1 MKFDLKA
8 YLKNAFSKGTT
19 INDYNLKALVIVGS
33 FGHPLFAALHIYL
46 FNMPWD
52 SMILK
57 TSAGL
62 ICLSLAT
69 KEYWP
74 KKLKPF
80 FPLYWHFM
88 LIYNL
93 SFLITLTSLNNHFI
107 KTWFMWE
114 VIMLYILIMFVPHW
128 LIFLVDLI
136 IGVVGALIV
145 HSVFFGGGAVFDPVL
160 MSYGSG
166 PLDILLYI
174 STFMFAVISGLIFS
188 YSNAKGIANEERAK
202 IFKSLAGSIAN
213 EERAKIFKSLAG
225 SIAHELRNPLNAINL
240 VGSQINDLAL
250 DLDKQNGSSY
260 QVKYNSES
268 PVMPGLSIIPT
279 AKSKLLN
286 LTSHISDSI
295 ANANNIINIILG
307 DLSEKK
313 IDPED
318 FVYLEPDK
326 ILPDIVEKFGYRND
340 EEKAKVKLLSPRNED
355 DKFLLKAVPDRLTY
369 IVFNLFKNAL
379 YYLNQF
385 PESVVTVGTEKRT
398 VDGTEY
404 NTIYV
409 NDTGPGIPP
418 HIIPKLFG
426 DFYTS
431 GKKEGTGLGLSFCK
445 RNMQMFGGD
454 IICESE
460 LGKWTRFSLLF
471 PKLSE
476 EEVRRAKLE
485 GKKKKILL
493 VDDQEVNLITTKSKL
508 EKILL
513 YVSCDIARGGKEA
526 INMAKHNKYQLI
538 LMDVQMPEIS
548 GIEAT
553 KKIRSYD
560 KEIPIIALTSLNRES
575 FRKEIGGDISQKDFN
590 YYLSKSSR
598 DNILYRGVS
607 KWITDSQDELSYV
620 GTKEDCLK
628 IFHGKKIILA
638 DDQQI
643 NRLMTKRS
651 LESSGLFVVEASDGK
666 ELLEIYQ
673 KSLDTEG
680 RSDFDAIIT
689 DVNMPPHDGD
699 DAAKEI
705 RAIEASNKIS
715 HHDEMPII
723 ALSGDGDK
731 EDIHHF
737 FECQMTDYF
746 IKGGKPELLLKII
759 ANYLTKKEVRIENTL
774 PTNEDSNDT
783 DSEELHNL
791 NQSVLEHFDKEERIT
806 IFNLFIKD
814 SDEVMSKISESKS
827 AGDTKGLLLHI
838 HSIKGTAANI
848 GADRLFNYT
857 KIIEPKIKDG
867 SVSKNWIE
875 DLEKIYSDLK
885 NEIKILIK

>member
-1 MKFDLKA
+1 MTGNIRSVLA
-8 YLKNAFSKGTT
+8 YLIAYFKYAFRRGTFIT
-19 INDYNLKALVIVGS
+19 KDNLKAAVLVGTV
-33 FGHPLFAALHIYL
+33 GHPLFAILHLYV
-46 FNMPWD
+46 FKMPWD
-52 SMILK
+52 TIPLK
-57 TSAGL
+57 TCAGL
-62 ICLSLAT
+62 ICLLLAT
-69 KEYWP
+69 KDHWP
-74 KKLKPF
+74 QSFKKF
-80 FPLYWHFM
+80 FPAYWHFM
-88 LIYNL
+88 LIFNL
-93 SFLITLTSLNNHFI
+93 PFLITLTALNNDMI
-107 KTWFMWE
+107 KTWPMWE
-114 VIMLYILIMFVPHW
+114 LIMLYILIMYVPHW
-128 LIFLVDLI
+128 FVFLFDLAIGVGCAFLVHSAVSLTFYVPISVQNPNLDLI
-136 IGVVGALIV
+136 
-145 HSVFFGGGAVFDPVL
+145 
-160 MSYGSG
+160 
-166 PLDILLYI
+166 LYL
-174 STFMFAVISGLIFS
+174 STFAFAIVSGLVFS
-188 YSNAKGIANEERAK
+188 YSNAKG
-202 IFKSLAGSIAN
+202 IAN

-240 VGSQINDLAL
+240 VGAQINDLAS

-268 PVMPGLSIIPT
+268 SVVPGVSIIPT

-326 ILPDIVEKFGYRND
+326 ILPDIIEKFGYRND
-340 EEKAKVKLLSPRNED
+340 EEKAKVKLLPPRNED
-355 DKFLLKAVPDRLTY
+355 DNFLLKAVPDRLTY
-369 IVFNLFKNAL
+369 IVFNLLKNAL

-398 VDGTEY
+398 ISGTEY
-404 NTIYV
+404 NAIYV

-454 IICESE
+454 IICESDF
-460 LGKWTRFSLLF
+460 GKWTRFSLLF
-471 PKLSE
+471 PNLSE

-513 YVSCDIARGGKEA
+513 YVSCDVARSGKEA
-526 INMAKHNKYQLI
+526 ISMARQNKYQLI

-575 FRKEIGGDISQKDFN
+575 FRKEVGSEISQKDFN

-607 KWITDSQDELSYV
+607 KWMIDSEDDMSYV
-620 GTKEDCLK
+620 GTKEDCLR
-628 IFHGKKIILA
+628 IFHGKKVILA

-651 LESSGLFVVEASDGK
+651 LESSGLFVVEVSDGK

-673 KSLDTEG
+673 KSLDASG
-680 RSDFDAIIT
+680 RSDFDAVIT

-699 DAAKEI
+699 DAAKKI

-715 HHDEMPII
+715 HHNEIPII

-759 ANYLTKKEVRIENTL
+759 ANYLIKKEAGIESALVANK
-774 PTNEDSNDT
+774 ESSGGDSGKFC
-783 DSEELHNL
+783 NL
-791 NQSVLEHFDKEERIT
+791 NQSALEHFSKEERAT
-806 IFNLFIKD
+806 IFDLFIKD
-814 SDEVMSKISESKS
+814 SDEIMSKLSQSKS
-827 AGDTKGLLLHI
+827 VGDVIGALLHI
-838 HSIKGTAANI
+838 HSIKGMAANI

-857 KIIEPKIKDG
+857 KIVEPKIKDG
-867 SVSKNWIE
+867 SAPKNWID

-885 NEIKILIK
+885 NEVKILIR

>member
-1 MKFDLKA
+1 MAGKIHSVFVFVIA
-8 YLKNAFSKGTT
+8 YFKYALTRGTFIT
-19 INDYNLKALVIVGS
+19 KDNLKAAVLVGTV
-33 FGHPLFAALHIYL
+33 GHPLFAILHLYV
-46 FNMPWD
+46 FKMPWD
-52 SMILK
+52 TIPLK
-57 TSAGL
+57 TCAGL
-62 ICLSLAT
+62 ICLLLAT
-69 KEYWP
+69 KDHWP
-74 KKLKPF
+74 KSFKKF
-80 FPLYWHFM
+80 FPAYWHFM

-93 SFLITLTSLNNHFI
+93 PFLITLTALNNDMI
-107 KTWFMWE
+107 KTWPMWE
-114 VIMLYILIMFVPHW
+114 LIMLYILIMYVPHW
-128 LIFLVDLI
+128 FVFLVDLA
-136 IGVVGALIV
+136 IGVGCAFFIHNAISLTTYIPTSVQNPNLDLI
-145 HSVFFGGGAVFDPVL
+145 
-160 MSYGSG
+160 
-166 PLDILLYI
+166 LYL
-174 STFMFAVISGLIFS
+174 STFAFAILSGLVFS

-202 IFKSLAGSIAN
+202 IFKSLAGSIA
-213 EERAKIFKSLAG
+213 
-225 SIAHELRNPLNAINL
+225 HELRNPLNTINL
-240 VGSQINDLAL
+240 VGAQINDLAL

-260 QVKYNSES
+260 QVNYNSES
-268 PVMPGLSIIPT
+268 HAMPGLSIIPT
-279 AKSKLLN
+279 AKLKLLN

-326 ILPDIVEKFGYRND
+326 ILPDIVEKYGYRND
-340 EEKAKVKLLSPRNED
+340 EEKSKVKLLPPRNED
-355 DKFLLKAVPDRLTY
+355 DNFLLKAVPNRLTY
-369 IVFNLFKNAL
+369 IVFNLLKNAL

-385 PESVVTVGTEKRT
+385 PESFVTVGTEKRK

-404 NTIYV
+404 NVIYV

-460 LGKWTRFSLLF
+460 FGKWTRFSLLF

-476 EEVRRAKLE
+476 EEVREAKLE

-513 YVSCDIARGGKEA
+513 YVSCDIARSGKEA
-526 INMAKHNKYQLI
+526 INMAKQNKYQLI

-560 KEIPIIALTSLNRES
+560 KEVPIIALTSLNRDS
-575 FRKEIGGDISQKDFN
+575 FLKAVNDEMPKN
-590 YYLSKSSR
+590 YFSHYLSKSSS
-598 DNILYRGVS
+598 DNLLYRGVS
-607 KWITDSQDELSYV
+607 KWITDLQDDMLYM
-620 GTKEDCLK
+620 GTKEDYLK
-628 IFHGKKIILA
+628 ILRGKKVILA
-638 DDQQI
+638 DDQRM
-643 NRLMTKRS
+643 NRMITKRS
-651 LESSGLFVVEASDGK
+651 LESAGLIVVEASDGK

-673 KSLDTEG
+673 KSLDVNG

-705 RAIEASNKIS
+705 RAIETAYKIS

-723 ALSGDGDK
+723 ALSGDGSK

-746 IKGGKPELLLKII
+746 IKGTKPELLLKIS
-759 ANYLTKKEVRIENTL
+759 ANYLIKK
-774 PTNEDSNDT
+774 
-783 DSEELHNL
+783 
-791 NQSVLEHFDKEERIT
+791 
-806 IFNLFIKD
+806 
-814 SDEVMSKISESKS
+814 
-827 AGDTKGLLLHI
+827 A
-838 HSIKGTAANI
+838 
-848 GADRLFNYT
+848 
-857 KIIEPKIKDG
+857 IIP
-867 SVSKNWIE
+867 
-875 DLEKIYSDLK
+875 
-885 NEIKILIK
+885 

>member
-69 KEYWP
+69 RDYWP

-128 LIFLVDLI
+128 LIFLIDLV
-136 IGVVGALIV
+136 IGVVGALVV
-145 HSVFFGGGAVFDPVL
+145 HSIFFGGGSVFDPIV
-160 MSYGSG
+160 MPYNSG
-166 PLDILLYI
+166 PLEILLYI
-174 STFMFAVISGLIFS
+174 STFMFAVVSGLIFS
-188 YSNAKGIANEERAK
+188 YSNAKGVA
-202 IFKSLAGSIAN
+202 S

-240 VGSQINDLAL
+240 VGAQINDLAS
-250 DLDKQNGSSY
+250 DLDKQNGSGY

-268 PVMPGLSIIPT
+268 AIVPGVSIIPT

-286 LTSHISDSI
+286 LTSHITDSI

-318 FVYLEPDK
+318 FSYLEPEK
-326 ILPDIVEKFGYRND
+326 VLPEIVEKYGYRSD
-340 EEKAKVKLLSPRNED
+340 EEKSKVKLLLSPED
-355 DKFLLKAVPDRLTY
+355 NFLLKAVPDRLTY
-369 IVFNLFKNAL
+369 IVFNLLKNAF

-385 PESVVTVGTEKRT
+385 PESIITIGTERRMI
-398 VDGTEY
+398 DGTEY
-404 NTIYV
+404 NVIYV

-460 LGKWTRFSLLF
+460 FGKWTRFSLLF

-476 EEVRRAKLE
+476 EEIRKAKLE
-485 GKKKKILL
+485 GKKRKILL
-493 VDDQEVNLITTKSKL
+493 ADDQEVNLITTKSKL

-513 YVSCDIARGGKEA
+513 YVSCDIARSGKEA
-526 INMAKHNKYQLI
+526 ISMARQNKYQLI
-538 LMDVQMPEIS
+538 LMDVQMPDIS

-553 KKIRSYD
+553 KRIRSYD
-560 KEIPIIALTSLNRES
+560 KEVPIIALTSLNRDS
-575 FRKEIGGDISQKDFN
+575 FSRAIQDAMSKNDFN
-590 YYLSKSSR
+590 NYLSKSSR
-598 DNILYRGVS
+598 DNLLYRGVS
-607 KWITDSQDELSYV
+607 KWITDPQDDLAYV
-620 GTKEDCLK
+620 GTKDDCLK
-628 IFHGKKIILA
+628 ILHGKRAILA

-651 LESSGLFVVEASDGK
+651 LESAGLIVVEANDGK

-673 KSLDTEG
+673 KSLDANG
-680 RSDFDAIIT
+680 RSNFDVVIT
-689 DVNMPPHDGD
+689 DVNMDPYDGD

-705 RAIEASNKIS
+705 RAIETLHRIS
-715 HHDEMPII
+715 HHDEIPII

-746 IKGGKPELLLKII
+746 IKGNKPELLLKIV
-759 ANYLTKKEVRIENTL
+759 ANYLTKKIERQE
-774 PTNEDSNDT
+774 NEDAMNGDELFNLNKKALGEHFNEEDQATILDLFVKDT
-783 DSEELHNL
+783 DGLM
-791 NQSVLEHFDKEERIT
+791 ERI
-806 IFNLFIKD
+806 I
-814 SDEVMSKISESKS
+814 ESKENH
-827 AGDTKGLLLHI
+827 DTKSLLLHV
-838 HSIKGTAANI
+838 HAIKGTAANV
-848 GADRLFNYT
+848 GADRLFNYA
-857 KIIEPKIKDG
+857 KMIEPKIKDN
-867 SVSKNWIE
+867 SAPQNWVE
-875 DLEKIYSDLK
+875 VMQKIYSDLK
-885 NEIKILIK
+885 NEIKILIS

>member
-1 MKFDLKA
+1 MTGNIRSVLA
-8 YLKNAFSKGTT
+8 YLIAYFKYAFRRGTFIT
-19 INDYNLKALVIVGS
+19 KDNLKAAVLVGTV
-33 FGHPLFAALHIYL
+33 GHPLFAILHLYV
-46 FNMPWD
+46 FKMPWD
-52 SMILK
+52 TIPLK
-57 TSAGL
+57 TCAGL
-62 ICLSLAT
+62 ICLLLAT
-69 KEYWP
+69 KDHWP
-74 KKLKPF
+74 QSFKKF
-80 FPLYWHFM
+80 FPAYWHFM
-88 LIYNL
+88 LIFNL
-93 SFLITLTSLNNHFI
+93 PFLITLTALNNDMI
-107 KTWFMWE
+107 KTWPMWE
-114 VIMLYILIMFVPHW
+114 LIMLYILIMYVPHW
-128 LIFLVDLI
+128 FVFLFDLAIGVGCAFLVHSAVSLTFYVPISVQNPNLDLI
-136 IGVVGALIV
+136 
-145 HSVFFGGGAVFDPVL
+145 
-160 MSYGSG
+160 
-166 PLDILLYI
+166 LYL
-174 STFMFAVISGLIFS
+174 STFAFAIVSGLVFS
-188 YSNAKGIANEERAK
+188 YSNAKG
-202 IFKSLAGSIAN
+202 IAN

-240 VGSQINDLAL
+240 VGAQINDLAS

-268 PVMPGLSIIPT
+268 SVVPGVSIIPT

-326 ILPDIVEKFGYRND
+326 ILPDIIEKFGYRND
-340 EEKAKVKLLSPRNED
+340 EEKAKVKLLPPRNED
-355 DKFLLKAVPDRLTY
+355 DNFLLKAVPDRLTY
-369 IVFNLFKNAL
+369 IVFNLLKNAL

-398 VDGTEY
+398 ISGTEY
-404 NTIYV
+404 NVIYV

-460 LGKWTRFSLLF
+460 FGKWTRFSLLF
-471 PKLSE
+471 PNLSE

-513 YVSCDIARGGKEA
+513 YVSCDVARSGKEA
-526 INMAKHNKYQLI
+526 ISMARQNKYQLI
-538 LMDVQMPEIS
+538 LMDVQMPEIN

-575 FRKEIGGDISQKDFN
+575 FRKEVGSEISQKDFN

-607 KWITDSQDELSYV
+607 KWMIDSEDDMSYV
-620 GTKEDCLK
+620 GTKEDCLR
-628 IFHGKKIILA
+628 IFHGKKVILA

-673 KSLDTEG
+673 KSLDASG
-680 RSDFDAIIT
+680 RSDFDAVIT

-715 HHDEMPII
+715 HHNEMPII

-759 ANYLTKKEVRIENTL
+759 ANYLTKKEAEIESALVANK
-774 PTNEDSNDT
+774 ESSGGDSVKFC
-783 DSEELHNL
+783 NL
-791 NQSVLEHFDKEERIT
+791 NQNALEHFSKEERAT

-814 SDEVMSKISESKS
+814 SDEIMSELSQSKS
-827 AGDTKGLLLHI
+827 VGDVRGLLLHI
-838 HSIKGTAANI
+838 HSIKGMAANI

-857 KIIEPKIKDG
+857 KIVEPKIKDG
-867 SVSKNWIE
+867 SAPKNWID

-885 NEIKILIK
+885 NEVKILIR

>member
-1 MKFDLKA
+1 MKFNIKL
-8 YLKNAFSKGTT
+8 YLKNAFAKGTF
-19 INDYNLKALVIVGS
+19 INDYNLYALVIVGS
-33 FGHPLFAALHIYL
+33 FGHPVFAILHLYV
-46 FNMPWD
+46 FKMPWD
-52 SMILK
+52 NVIVKS
-57 TSAGL
+57 SAGL
-62 ICLSLAT
+62 VCLLLAT
-69 KEYWP
+69 KKYWSP
-74 KKLKPF
+74 RF
-80 FPLYWHFM
+80 QPLFKYYWHFM

-93 SFLITLTSLNNHFI
+93 PFLITLTALHNSFI
-107 KTWFMWE
+107 KTWFLWE

-128 LIFLVDLI
+128 LIFLLDLT
-136 IGVVGALIV
+136 IGILSAL
-145 HSVFFGGGAVFDPVL
+145 FFYSLSGGGTFLDPVSV
-160 MSYGSG
+160 SYNSG
-166 PLDILLYI
+166 LDLFLYL
-174 STFMFAVISGLIFS
+174 STFAFAIISGLIFS
-188 YSNAKGIANEERAK
+188 YSNAKGIA
-202 IFKSLAGSIAN
+202 S

-240 VGSQINDLAL
+240 VGSQINDLAS

-268 PVMPGLSIIPT
+268 SVVPGVSIIPT

-318 FVYLEPDK
+318 FVYLESDK

-340 EEKAKVKLLSPRNED
+340 EEKSKVKLLPSKHEENN
-355 DKFLLKAVPDRLTY
+355 FLFKAVPDRLTY
-369 IVFNLFKNAL
+369 IVFNLLKNAL

-385 PESVVTVGTEKRT
+385 PESVVTIGTEKRT
-398 VDGTEY
+398 VSGTEY
-404 NTIYV
+404 NVIYV

-476 EEVRRAKLE
+476 EEVRRARLE

-513 YVSCDIARGGKEA
+513 YVSCDIARSGKEA
-526 INMAKHNKYQLI
+526 ISMARQNKYQLI

-560 KEIPIIALTSLNRES
+560 KEVPIIALTSLNRDS
-575 FRKEIGGDISQKDFN
+575 FAKAIDDASSKNDFSH
-590 YYLSKSSR
+590 YLSKSSR
-598 DNILYRGVS
+598 DNLLYRGVS
-607 KWITDSQDELSYV
+607 KWITDPQDDMLYV
-620 GTKEDCLK
+620 GAKEDYLK
-628 IFHGKKIILA
+628 ILYGKKVILA
-638 DDQQI
+638 DDQQM
-643 NRLMTKRS
+643 NRMITKRS
-651 LESSGLFVVEASDGK
+651 LEAAGLIVVEASDGK

-673 KSLDTEG
+673 KSLDAKG

-705 RAIEASNKIS
+705 RVIEAAHKIS

-746 IKGGKPELLLKII
+746 IKGTKPELLLKII
-759 ANYLTKKEVRIENTL
+759 ANYLIKKIEKQNSD
-774 PTNEDSNDT
+774 EDLSGGDG
-783 DSEELHNL
+783 LFNL
-791 NQSVLEHFDKEERIT
+791 NQDALGEHFSKEDQAT
-806 IFNLFIKD
+806 ILKLFVRD
-814 SDEVMSKISESKS
+814 TDELMKKIFESKEKEDEDAKS
-827 AGDTKGLLLHI
+827 LLLHV
-838 HSIKGTAANI
+838 HSIKGTAANV
-848 GADRLFNYT
+848 GADRLFNYA
-857 KIIEPKIKDG
+857 KIIEPKIKNN
-867 SVSKNWIE
+867 SAPKNWVE
-875 DLEKIYSDLK
+875 EMQKIYSDLK
-885 NEIKILIK
+885 NEIKILVG

>member
-1 MKFDLKA
+1 LKFNIKL
-8 YLKNAFSKGTT
+8 YLKNAFAKGTF
-19 INDYNLKALVIVGS
+19 INDYNLYALVIVGS
-33 FGHPLFAALHIYL
+33 FGHPVFAILHLYV
-46 FNMPWD
+46 FKMPWD
-52 SMILK
+52 NVIVKS
-57 TSAGL
+57 SAGL
-62 ICLSLAT
+62 VCLLLAT
-69 KEYWP
+69 KKYWSP
-74 KKLKPF
+74 RF
-80 FPLYWHFM
+80 QPLFKYYWHFM

-93 SFLITLTSLNNHFI
+93 PFLITLTALHNSFI
-107 KTWFMWE
+107 KTWFLWE

-128 LIFLVDLI
+128 LIFLLDLT
-136 IGVVGALIV
+136 IGILSAL
-145 HSVFFGGGAVFDPVL
+145 FFYSLSGGGTFLDPVSV
-160 MSYGSG
+160 SYNSG
-166 PLDILLYI
+166 LDLFLYL
-174 STFMFAVISGLIFS
+174 STFAFAIISGLIFS
-188 YSNAKGIANEERAK
+188 YSNAKGIA
-202 IFKSLAGSIAN
+202 S

-240 VGSQINDLAL
+240 VGSQINDLAS

-268 PVMPGLSIIPT
+268 SVVPGVSIIPT

-340 EEKAKVKLLSPRNED
+340 EEKSKVKLLPSKHEENN
-355 DKFLLKAVPDRLTY
+355 FLFKAVPDRLTY
-369 IVFNLFKNAL
+369 IVFNLLKNAL

-385 PESVVTVGTEKRT
+385 PESVVTIGTEKRT
-398 VDGTEY
+398 IGGTEY
-404 NTIYV
+404 NVIYV

-513 YVSCDIARGGKEA
+513 YVSCDIARSGKEA
-526 INMAKHNKYQLI
+526 ISMAKQNKYQLI

-553 KKIRSYD
+553 RKIRSYD
-560 KEIPIIALTSLNRES
+560 KEVPIIALTSLNRDS
-575 FRKEIGGDISQKDFN
+575 FAKAIDDASSKNDFSH
-590 YYLSKSSR
+590 YLSKSSR
-598 DNILYRGVS
+598 DNLLYRGVS
-607 KWITDSQDELSYV
+607 KWITDPQDDMSYV
-620 GTKEDCLK
+620 GAKEDYLK
-628 IFHGKKIILA
+628 ILGGKKIILA
-638 DDQQI
+638 DDQQM
-643 NRLMTKRS
+643 NRMITKRS
-651 LESSGLFVVEASDGK
+651 LEAAGLIVIEASDGK

-673 KSLDTEG
+673 KSLDAKG

-705 RAIEASNKIS
+705 RVIEAAHKIS

-746 IKGGKPELLLKII
+746 IKGTKPELLLKII
-759 ANYLTKKEVRIENTL
+759 ANYLIKKIEKQNSS
-774 PTNEDSNDT
+774 EDSSGGDG
-783 DSEELHNL
+783 LFNL
-791 NQSVLEHFDKEERIT
+791 NQDALGEHFSKEDQATILKLFVRDTDKLMKKILESKEEE
-806 IFNLFIKD
+806 NA
-814 SDEVMSKISESKS
+814 KS
-827 AGDTKGLLLHI
+827 LLLHV

-848 GADRLFNYT
+848 GADRLLNYA
-857 KIIEPKIKDG
+857 KIIEPKIKDN
-867 SVSKNWIE
+867 SAPENWVEEIQ
-875 DLEKIYSDLK
+875 KIYSDLK
-885 NEIKILIK
+885 NEIKILVG

>member
-188 YSNAKGIANEERAK
+188 YSNAKGIANQ
-202 IFKSLAGSIAN
+202 
-213 EERAKIFKSLAG
+213 ERAKIFKSLAG
-225 SIAHELRNPLNAINL
+225 SIAHELRNPLNTINL
-240 VGSQINDLAL
+240 IGSQINDLAT
-250 DLDKQNGSSY
+250 DLDKQSGSSY

-268 PVMPGLSIIPT
+268 SIVPGVSIIPT

-295 ANANNIINIILG
+295 SNANNIINIILG
-307 DLSEKK
+307 DLSEKR

-318 FVYLEPDK
+318 FVYLEPEK

-340 EEKAKVKLLSPRNED
+340 EEKAKVKLLPSRHED
-355 DKFLLKAVPDRLTY
+355 DNFLFKAVPDRLSY
-369 IVFNLFKNAL
+369 IVFNLLKNAL

-385 PESVVTVGTEKRT
+385 PESLVTIGTERRT
-398 VDGTEY
+398 IAGTEY
-404 NTIYV
+404 NVIYV

-460 LGKWTRFSLLF
+460 FGKWTRFSLLF

-513 YVSCDIARGGKEA
+513 YVSCDIARSGKEA
-526 INMAKHNKYQLI
+526 ISMAKQNKYQLI
-538 LMDVQMPEIS
+538 LMDVQMPEIN

-553 KKIRSYD
+553 RKIRSYD
-560 KEIPIIALTSLNRES
+560 KEVPIIALTSLNRDS
-575 FRKEIGGDISQKDFN
+575 FSKAAGDAMSKNDFN
-590 YYLSKSSR
+590 NYLSKSSR
-598 DNILYRGVS
+598 DNLLYRGVS
-607 KWITDSQDELSYV
+607 KWITDPQDDMSYV
-620 GTKEDCLK
+620 GAKEDYLK
-628 IFHGKKIILA
+628 ILRGKKVILA
-638 DDQQI
+638 DDQQM
-643 NRLMTKRS
+643 NRMITKRS
-651 LESSGLFVVEASDGK
+651 LEAAGLIVVEASDGK
-666 ELLEIYQ
+666 DLLEIYQ
-673 KSLDTEG
+673 KSLDAKG

-705 RAIEASNKIS
+705 RAIETAHKIS

-746 IKGGKPELLLKII
+746 IKGTKPELLLKII
-759 ANYLTKKEVRIENTL
+759 ANYLIKKIEKQNSS
-774 PTNEDSNDT
+774 EDSSGGDGLFNFNQDALGEHFSKEDQATILKLFVRDT
-783 DSEELHNL
+783 DELM
-791 NQSVLEHFDKEERIT
+791 E
-806 IFNLFIKD
+806 
-814 SDEVMSKISESKS
+814 KILESKEDEDAKS
-827 AGDTKGLLLHI
+827 LLLYV
-838 HSIKGTAANI
+838 HSIKGTAANV
-848 GADRLFNYT
+848 GADRLFNYA
-857 KIIEPKIKDG
+857 KIIEPKIKDN
-867 SVSKNWIE
+867 SAPKNWVE
-875 DLEKIYSDLK
+875 EMQKIYSDLK
-885 NEIKILIK
+885 NEIKILVG

>member
-1 MKFDLKA
+1 MPQEEISSELKFDIKA
-8 YLKNAFSKGTT
+8 YLKNAFAQGTT

-46 FNMPWD
+46 FQMPWD
-52 SMILK
+52 SIILK
-57 TSAGL
+57 SSAGL

-69 KEYWP
+69 KNYWP
-74 KKLKPF
+74 KKLKPL
-80 FPLYWHFM
+80 FPFYWHFM

-114 VIMLYILIMFVPHW
+114 VIMLYILIMFVPNW
-128 LIFLVDLI
+128 LIFLVDLV
-136 IGVVGALIV
+136 IGVVGALVV
-145 HSVFFGGGAVFDPVL
+145 HSVFFGGGSVFDPIV
-160 MSYGSG
+160 MPYNSG

-174 STFMFAVISGLIFS
+174 STFMFAVVSGLIFS
-188 YSNAKGIANEERAK
+188 YSNAKGVA
-202 IFKSLAGSIAN
+202 S

-240 VGSQINDLAL
+240 VGAQINDLAT

-260 QVKYNSES
+260 QIKYNSES
-268 PVMPGLSIIPT
+268 HVVPGVSIIPT

-286 LTSHISDSI
+286 LTSHITDSI

-318 FVYLEPDK
+318 FTYLEPEK
-326 ILPDIVEKFGYRND
+326 ILPEIVEKYGYRND
-340 EEKAKVKLLSPRNED
+340 DEKAKVKLLPSQNEED
-355 DKFLLKAVPDRLTY
+355 NFLFKAVPDRLTY
-369 IVFNLFKNAL
+369 IVFNLIKNAL

-385 PESVVTVGTEKRT
+385 PDSVVTIGTERRV
-398 VDGTEY
+398 VDGTEF
-404 NTIYV
+404 NVIYV

-460 LGKWTRFSLLF
+460 FGKWTRFSLLF
-471 PKLSE
+471 PKLSD

-485 GKKKKILL
+485 SKKRKILL

-513 YVSCDIARGGKEA
+513 YVSCDIARSGKEA
-526 INMAKHNKYQLI
+526 VNMAKQNKYQLI
-538 LMDVQMPEIS
+538 LMDVEMPDIN

-553 KKIRSYD
+553 KRIRSYD
-560 KEIPIIALTSLNRES
+560 KEVPIVALTSLNKSSFSEVIES
-575 FRKEIGGDISQKDFN
+575 VATKNEFN
-590 YYLSKSSR
+590 NYLSKSSR
-598 DNILYRGVS
+598 DNLIYRGVS
-607 KWITDSQDELSYV
+607 KWITDPQDDLAYV
-620 GTKEDCLK
+620 GTKDDCLK
-628 IFHGKKIILA
+628 IFHGKKVILA

-643 NRLMTKRS
+643 NRLMTRKT
-651 LESSGLFVVEASDGK
+651 LETAGLGVVEASDGK

-673 KSLDTEG
+673 KSLDKKG
-680 RSDFDAIIT
+680 ISSFDAILT
-689 DVNMPPHDGD
+689 DVNMEPYDGD

-705 RAIEASNKIS
+705 RKIEASHKIS

-759 ANYLTKKEVRIENTL
+759 ANYLIKKSEKQESDNMING
-774 PTNEDSNDT
+774 
-783 DSEELHNL
+783 EELNL
-791 NQSVLEHFDKEERIT
+791 NKDALGEHFSKEDQMT
-806 IFNLFIKD
+806 ILDLFVKDADGLMEKIIK
-814 SDEVMSKISESKS
+814 SKNANETKS
-827 AGDTKGLLLHI
+827 LLLHV
-838 HSIKGTAANI
+838 HAIKGTAANV
-848 GADRLFNYT
+848 GADKLFNYA
-857 KIIEPKIKDG
+857 KMIEPKIKDN
-867 SVSKNWIE
+867 SAPQDWVEEIQ
-875 DLEKIYSDLK
+875 KIYSDLK
-885 NEIKILIK
+885 AEIKTIA

>member
-1 MKFDLKA
+1 MTEKVHSILVSVIA
-8 YLKNAFSKGTT
+8 YFKYAFTRGTFIT
-19 INDYNLKALVIVGS
+19 KDNLKAAVLVGTV
-33 FGHPLFAALHIYL
+33 GHPLFAILHLYV
-46 FNMPWD
+46 FKMPWD
-52 SMILK
+52 TIPLK
-57 TSAGL
+57 TCAGL
-62 ICLSLAT
+62 ICLLLAT
-69 KEYWP
+69 KDHWP
-74 KKLKPF
+74 KPFKKF
-80 FPLYWHFM
+80 FPAYWHFM
-88 LIYNL
+88 LIFNL
-93 SFLITLTSLNNHFI
+93 PFLITLTALNNDMI
-107 KTWFMWE
+107 KTWPMWE
-114 VIMLYILIMFVPHW
+114 LIMLYILIMYVPHW
-128 LIFLVDLI
+128 LVFLLDLAIGVGCAFFIHSAISLTAYVPTSVQNPNLDLI
-136 IGVVGALIV
+136 
-145 HSVFFGGGAVFDPVL
+145 
-160 MSYGSG
+160 
-166 PLDILLYI
+166 LYL
-174 STFMFAVISGLIFS
+174 STFAFAIISGLVFS

-202 IFKSLAGSIAN
+202 IFKSLAGSIA
-213 EERAKIFKSLAG
+213 
-225 SIAHELRNPLNAINL
+225 HELRNPLNTINL
-240 VGSQINDLAL
+240 IGSQINDLAT

-260 QVKYNSES
+260 QVKYNRES
-268 PVMPGLSIIPT
+268 SIVPGVSIIPT

-295 ANANNIINIILG
+295 SNANNIINIILG
-307 DLSEKK
+307 DLSEKR

-318 FVYLEPDK
+318 FVYLEPEK
-326 ILPDIVEKFGYRND
+326 ILPDIVAKFGYRND
-340 EEKAKVKLLSPRNED
+340 GEKAKVKLLPSRHED
-355 DKFLLKAVPDRLTY
+355 DNFLFKAVPDRLSY
-369 IVFNLFKNAL
+369 IVFNLLKNAL

-385 PESVVTVGTEKRT
+385 PESLVTIGTERRT
-398 VDGTEY
+398 IAGTEY
-404 NTIYV
+404 NVIYV

-460 LGKWTRFSLLF
+460 FGKWTRFSLLF

-513 YVSCDIARGGKEA
+513 YVSCDIARSGKEA
-526 INMAKHNKYQLI
+526 ISMAKQNKYQLI

-560 KEIPIIALTSLNRES
+560 KEVPIIALTSLNRDS
-575 FRKEIGGDISQKDFN
+575 FAKAIDDASSKNDFSH
-590 YYLSKSSR
+590 YLSKSSR
-598 DNILYRGVS
+598 DNLLYRGVS
-607 KWITDSQDELSYV
+607 KWITDPQDDMSYV
-620 GTKEDCLK
+620 GAKEDYLK
-628 IFHGKKIILA
+628 ILCGKKIILA
-638 DDQQI
+638 DDQQM
-643 NRLMTKRS
+643 NRMITKRS
-651 LESSGLFVVEASDGK
+651 LEAAGLIVIEASDGK

-673 KSLDTEG
+673 KSLDAKG
-680 RSDFDAIIT
+680 KSDFDAIIT

-705 RAIEASNKIS
+705 RVIETSHKIS

-746 IKGGKPELLLKII
+746 IKGTKPELLLKII
-759 ANYLTKKEVRIENTL
+759 ANYLIKKIEKQNSS
-774 PTNEDSNDT
+774 EDLSGGDG
-783 DSEELHNL
+783 LFNL
-791 NQSVLEHFDKEERIT
+791 NQDALGEHFSKEDQATILKLFVRDTDKLMKKVLESKEEE
-806 IFNLFIKD
+806 D
-814 SDEVMSKISESKS
+814 AKS
-827 AGDTKGLLLHI
+827 LLLHV

-848 GADRLFNYT
+848 GADRLFNYA

-867 SVSKNWIE
+867 SAPKNWVE
-875 DLEKIYSDLK
+875 VMQKIYSDLK
-885 NEIKILIK
+885 NEIKILVG

>member
-1 MKFDLKA
+1 LPQEEISSELKFDIKA
-8 YLKNAFSKGTT
+8 YLKNAFAQGTT

-46 FNMPWD
+46 FQMPWD
-52 SMILK
+52 SIILK
-57 TSAGL
+57 SSAGL

-69 KEYWP
+69 KNYWP
-74 KKLKPF
+74 KKLKPL
-80 FPLYWHFM
+80 FPFYWHFM

-114 VIMLYILIMFVPHW
+114 VIMLYILIMFVPNW
-128 LIFLVDLI
+128 LIFLVDLV
-136 IGVVGALIV
+136 IGVVGALVV
-145 HSVFFGGGAVFDPVL
+145 HSVFFGGGSVFDPIV
-160 MSYGSG
+160 MPYNSG

-174 STFMFAVISGLIFS
+174 STFMFAVVSGLIFS
-188 YSNAKGIANEERAK
+188 YSNAKGVA
-202 IFKSLAGSIAN
+202 S

-240 VGSQINDLAL
+240 VGAQINDLAT

-260 QVKYNSES
+260 QIKYNSES
-268 PVMPGLSIIPT
+268 HVVPGVSIIPT

-286 LTSHISDSI
+286 LTSHITDSI

-318 FVYLEPDK
+318 FTYLEPEK
-326 ILPDIVEKFGYRND
+326 ILPEIVEKYGYRND
-340 EEKAKVKLLSPRNED
+340 DEKAKVKLLPSQNEED
-355 DKFLLKAVPDRLTY
+355 NFLFKAVPDRLTY
-369 IVFNLFKNAL
+369 IVFNLIKNAL

-385 PESVVTVGTEKRT
+385 PDSVVTIGTERRV
-398 VDGTEY
+398 VDGTEF
-404 NTIYV
+404 NVIYV

-460 LGKWTRFSLLF
+460 FGKWTRFSLLF
-471 PKLSE
+471 PKLSD

-485 GKKKKILL
+485 SKKRKILL

-513 YVSCDIARGGKEA
+513 YVSCDIARSGKEA
-526 INMAKHNKYQLI
+526 VNMAKQNKYQLI
-538 LMDVQMPEIS
+538 LMDVEMPDIN

-553 KKIRSYD
+553 KRIRSYD
-560 KEIPIIALTSLNRES
+560 KEVPIVALTSLNKSSFSEVIES
-575 FRKEIGGDISQKDFN
+575 VATKNEFN
-590 YYLSKSSR
+590 NYLSKSSR
-598 DNILYRGVS
+598 DNLIYRGVS
-607 KWITDSQDELSYV
+607 KWITDPQDDLAYV
-620 GTKEDCLK
+620 GTKDDCLK
-628 IFHGKKIILA
+628 IFHGKKVILA

-643 NRLMTKRS
+643 NRLMTRKT
-651 LESSGLFVVEASDGK
+651 LETAGLGVVEASDGK

-673 KSLDTEG
+673 KSLDKKG
-680 RSDFDAIIT
+680 ISSFDAILT
-689 DVNMPPHDGD
+689 DVNMEPYDGD

-705 RAIEASNKIS
+705 RKIEASHKIS

-759 ANYLTKKEVRIENTL
+759 ANYLIKKSEKQESDNMING
-774 PTNEDSNDT
+774 
-783 DSEELHNL
+783 EELNL
-791 NQSVLEHFDKEERIT
+791 NKDALGEHFSKEDQMT
-806 IFNLFIKD
+806 ILDLFVKDADGLMEKIIK
-814 SDEVMSKISESKS
+814 SKNANETKS
-827 AGDTKGLLLHI
+827 LLLHV
-838 HSIKGTAANI
+838 HAIKGTAANV
-848 GADRLFNYT
+848 GADKLFNYA
-857 KIIEPKIKDG
+857 KMIEPKIKDN
-867 SVSKNWIE
+867 SAPQDWVEEIQ
-875 DLEKIYSDLK
+875 KIYSDLK
-885 NEIKILIK
+885 AEIKTIA

>member
-1 MKFDLKA
+1 MTEKVHSILVSVIA
-8 YLKNAFSKGTT
+8 YFKYAFTRGTFIT
-19 INDYNLKALVIVGS
+19 KDNLKAAVLVGTV
-33 FGHPLFAALHIYL
+33 GHPLFAILHLYV
-46 FNMPWD
+46 FKMPWD
-52 SMILK
+52 TIPLK
-57 TSAGL
+57 TCAGL
-62 ICLSLAT
+62 ICLLLAT
-69 KEYWP
+69 KDHWP
-74 KKLKPF
+74 KPFKKF
-80 FPLYWHFM
+80 FPAYWHFM
-88 LIYNL
+88 LIFNL
-93 SFLITLTSLNNHFI
+93 PFLITLTALNNDMI
-107 KTWFMWE
+107 KTWPMWE
-114 VIMLYILIMFVPHW
+114 LIMLYILIMYVPHW
-128 LIFLVDLI
+128 FVFLFDLAIGVGCAFFVHSAVSLTIYVPSSVQNPNLDLI
-136 IGVVGALIV
+136 
-145 HSVFFGGGAVFDPVL
+145 
-160 MSYGSG
+160 
-166 PLDILLYI
+166 LYL
-174 STFMFAVISGLIFS
+174 STFAFAIVSGLVFS
-188 YSNAKGIANEERAK
+188 YSNAKG
-202 IFKSLAGSIAN
+202 IAN

-240 VGSQINDLAL
+240 VGAQINDLAS
-250 DLDKQNGSSY
+250 DLDKKNGSY

-268 PVMPGLSIIPT
+268 SLVPGVSIIPT

-318 FVYLEPDK
+318 FVYLEPEK
-326 ILPDIVEKFGYRND
+326 ILPDIIEKFGYRND
-340 EEKAKVKLLSPRNED
+340 EEKSKVKLLPSRSED
-355 DKFLLKAVPDRLTY
+355 DNFLLKAVPDRLTY
-369 IVFNLFKNAL
+369 IVFNLLKNAL

-398 VDGTEY
+398 IDGTEY
-404 NTIYV
+404 NVIYV

-460 LGKWTRFSLLF
+460 FGKWTRFSLLF

-476 EEVRRAKLE
+476 EEARRARLE

-513 YVSCDIARGGKEA
+513 YVSCDIARSGKEA
-526 INMAKHNKYQLI
+526 INMAKQNKYQLI
-538 LMDVQMPEIS
+538 LMDVQMPEIN

-560 KEIPIIALTSLNRES
+560 KEVPIIALTSLNRDS
-575 FRKEIGGDISQKDFN
+575 FSKAIDDASSKNDFSH
-590 YYLSKSSR
+590 YLSKSSR
-598 DNILYRGVS
+598 DNLLYRGVS
-607 KWITDSQDELSYV
+607 KWITDPQDDMSYL
-620 GTKEDCLK
+620 GAKEDYLK
-628 IFHGKKIILA
+628 ILCGKKVILA
-638 DDQQI
+638 DDQQM
-643 NRLMTKRS
+643 NRMITKRS
-651 LESSGLFVVEASDGK
+651 LEAAGLIVIEASDGK

-673 KSLDTEG
+673 KSLDAKG

-705 RAIEASNKIS
+705 RTIETAHKIS

-746 IKGGKPELLLKII
+746 IKGTKPELLLKII
-759 ANYLTKKEVRIENTL
+759 ANYLIKKIEKQNSS
-774 PTNEDSNDT
+774 EDLSGGDG
-783 DSEELHNL
+783 LFNL
-791 NQSVLEHFDKEERIT
+791 NQDALGEHFSKEDQAT
-806 IFNLFIKD
+806 ILKLFVKD
-814 SDEVMSKISESKS
+814 TDELMKKIFESKEDEDAKS
-827 AGDTKGLLLHI
+827 LLLHV
-838 HSIKGTAANI
+838 HSIKGTAANV
-848 GADRLFNYT
+848 GADRLFNYA
-857 KIIEPKIKDG
+857 KIIEPRIKDN
-867 SVSKNWIE
+867 SAPENWVE
-875 DLEKIYSDLK
+875 EMQKIYSDLK
-885 NEIKILIK
+885 NEIQILVG

>member
-1 MKFDLKA
+1 LPQEEISLELKFDIKA
-8 YLKNAFSKGTT
+8 YLKHAFAQGTT
-19 INDYNLKALVIVGS
+19 INDYNLKALVIIGS

-46 FNMPWD
+46 FQMPRD
-52 SMILK
+52 SIILK
-57 TSAGL
+57 SSAGL

-69 KEYWP
+69 KNYWP
-74 KKLKPF
+74 KKLKTF

-128 LIFLVDLI
+128 LIFLVDLV

-145 HSVFFGGGAVFDPVL
+145 HSVFFGGGSVFDPIV
-160 MSYGSG
+160 MPYNSG

-174 STFMFAVISGLIFS
+174 STFMFAVVSGLIFS
-188 YSNAKGIANEERAK
+188 YSNAKGVA
-202 IFKSLAGSIAN
+202 S

-240 VGSQINDLAL
+240 VGAQINDLAA

-260 QVKYNSES
+260 QVKYNTES
-268 PVMPGLSIIPT
+268 HVVPGVSIIPT

-286 LTSHISDSI
+286 LTSHITDSI

-318 FVYLEPDK
+318 FTYLEPEK
-326 ILPDIVEKFGYRND
+326 VLPDIVEKYGDRND
-340 EEKAKVKLLSPRNED
+340 EEKAKVKLLPLQNEED
-355 DKFLLKAVPDRLTY
+355 NFLFKAVPDRLTY
-369 IVFNLFKNAL
+369 IVFNLLKNAL

-385 PESVVTVGTEKRT
+385 PESVVTIGTERRT
-398 VDGTEY
+398 VDGAEF
-404 NTIYV
+404 NVIYV

-460 LGKWTRFSLLF
+460 FGKWTRFSLLF
-471 PKLSE
+471 PKLSDE
-476 EEVRRAKLE
+476 EIRRAKLE
-485 GKKKKILL
+485 AKKKKILL

-513 YVSCDIARGGKEA
+513 YVSCDIARSGKEA
-526 INMAKHNKYQLI
+526 INMAKQNKYQLI
-538 LMDVQMPEIS
+538 LMDVEMPEIN

-553 KKIRSYD
+553 KRIRSYD
-560 KEIPIIALTSLNRES
+560 KEVPIIALTSLNKSS
-575 FRKEIGGDISQKDFN
+575 FSEVIQSVAGKNEFN
-590 YYLSKSSR
+590 HYLSKSSR
-598 DNILYRGVS
+598 DNLIYRGVS
-607 KWITDSQDELSYV
+607 KWITDPQDDLAYV
-620 GTKEDCLK
+620 GTKDDCLK
-628 IFHGKKIILA
+628 IFYGKKVILA

-643 NRLMTKRS
+643 NRLVTRKT
-651 LESSGLFVVEASDGK
+651 LESAGLVVVEASDGK

-673 KSLDTEG
+673 KSLNEKG
-680 RSDFDAIIT
+680 ISDFNAVIT
-689 DVNMPPHDGD
+689 DINMPPHDGD

-705 RAIEASNKIS
+705 RSIEASNKIS
-715 HHDEMPII
+715 HYDEIPII

-746 IKGGKPELLLKII
+746 IKGNKPELLLKII
-759 ANYLTKKEVRIENTL
+759 ANYLIKKSESQESSDVIGG
-774 PTNEDSNDT
+774 
-783 DSEELHNL
+783 EELSL
-791 NQSVLEHFDKEERIT
+791 NKSALGEHFSKEDQMT
-806 IFNLFIKD
+806 ILDLFVKD
-814 SDEVMSKISESKS
+814 SDELMEKILKSKNANDSKS
-827 AGDTKGLLLHI
+827 LLLHV
-838 HSIKGTAANI
+838 HAIKGTATNV
-848 GADRLFNYT
+848 GADKLFNYA
-857 KIIEPKIKDG
+857 KMIEPKIKDN
-867 SVSKNWIE
+867 SAPQDWV
-875 DLEKIYSDLK
+875 DVMQKIYSDLK
-885 NEIKILIK
+885 AEIKTIA